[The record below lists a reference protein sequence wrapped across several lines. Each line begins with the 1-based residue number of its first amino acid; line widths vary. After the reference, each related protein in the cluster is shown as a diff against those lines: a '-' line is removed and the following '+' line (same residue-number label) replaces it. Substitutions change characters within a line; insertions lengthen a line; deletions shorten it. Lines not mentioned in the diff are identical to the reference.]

1 MRITHRMIADTVNVN
16 LQQSLHRLQQRS
28 EQLSTGKSFH
38 RPSQDPVGTNRI
50 MRYRDSINR
59 NERYRLNISEA
70 GGWLQATEAALM
82 DGLDTLQRIREL
94 CIYGANGSLAK
105 AELLSI
111 AGEVH
116 EFYRHLVGVG
126 NTEYNGLY
134 IFGGHLTG
142 SPPYRE
148 EATGIEYFGD
158 EGQRLLEISP
168 HQEIVMNLDGERA
181 FGGVELMKVVTEVH
195 EALTAGDQ
203 EALSGQALS
212 GINEGI
218 DLLLE
223 CLSEIGARQKRLEV
237 MDDTLFEGD
246 THLKQR
252 LSEVEDIDIALAIT
266 EYMMEEY
273 AYRAALSTASRMLQP
288 SLVDYLS

>member
-38 RPSQDPVGTNRI
+38 RPSQDPVGTNRV

-59 NERYRLNISEA
+59 NECYRLNISEA
-70 GGWLQATEAALM
+70 RGWLQATEAALM
-82 DGLDTLQRIREL
+82 DGLDALQRIREL
-94 CIYGANGSLAK
+94 CIYGANGSLAE

-111 AGEVH
+111 AEEVH

-134 IFGGHLTG
+134 IFGGHQTG
-142 SPPYRE
+142 SPPYWE
-148 EATGIEYFGD
+148 GAAGIEYIGD
-158 EGQRLLEISP
+158 EGQRLLEISS
-168 HQEIVMNLDGERA
+168 HQEIVMNLDGLRA
-181 FGGVELMKVVTEVH
+181 FGGIELMKAVSAVQ
-195 EALTAGDQ
+195 EALTAGNQ

-246 THLKQR
+246 TQLKQR
-252 LSEVEDIDIALAIT
+252 LSEVEDIDIALVIT

-273 AYRAALSTASRMLQP
+273 AYRAALSTASRILQP